1 MKAILV
7 FLDGT
12 VCDMRHRIPLQRLGK
27 KIFFSDKQILKDI
40 PTAGSVEMMKELADK
55 YRLIYIG
62 ARPDAYVEITAKWLH
77 SVGFPDGEVYL
88 GKNQQERMDITKQLK
103 RKYDFAAGIGDRWDD
118 NELHLELGCQ
128 SFILK
133 EWEPNWETVRSYL
146 AAQNK

>member
-1 MKAILV
+1 MQAVLV

-12 VCDMRHRIPLQRLGK
+12 VCDMRHRIPLQRLGNK
-27 KIFFSDKQILKDI
+27 WFFSDKKIMKDT
-40 PTAGSVEMMKELADK
+40 PTAGSVEMMKELAEK

-62 ARPDAYVEITAKWLH
+62 ARPDAYVDITTKWLR

-88 GKNQQERMDITKQLK
+88 GENQQERMDITKQLK
-103 RKYDFAAGIGDRWDD
+103 SKYAFAAGIGDRWDD

-133 EWEPNWETVRSYL
+133 EWEPDWNTVRKYFR
-146 AAQNK
+146 AD

>member
-12 VCDMRHRIPLQRLGK
+12 VCDMRHRIPLQRLGEK
-27 KIFFSDKQILKDI
+27 LFFSDKQIMKDA
-40 PTAGSVEMMKELADK
+40 PTAGSVEMMRELSEM

-62 ARPDAYVEITAKWLH
+62 ARPDDYVDITRQWLY

-88 GKNQQERMDITKQLK
+88 GKNQRERMDITKQLK
-103 RKYDFAAGIGDRWDD
+103 SKHDFAAGIGDRWDD

-133 EWEPNWETVRSYL
+133 EWEPDWDTVRRYFRDE
-146 AAQNK
+146 